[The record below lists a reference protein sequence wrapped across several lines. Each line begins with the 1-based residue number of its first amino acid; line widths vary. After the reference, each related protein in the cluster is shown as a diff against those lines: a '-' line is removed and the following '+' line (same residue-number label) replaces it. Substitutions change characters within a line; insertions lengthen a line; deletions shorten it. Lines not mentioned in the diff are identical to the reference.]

1 MTTVTSTA
9 ASTPESVLGKP
20 RPLTRVILFS
30 ALTGLLYYGY
40 YKWTI
45 QDELKA
51 HSQKVWSGAVCLVP
65 FVLGIAVPLL
75 LAVFDPDVPGWFGRF
90 AFLGVLWIYIVQFRL
105 YREINRLYIARGWQP
120 PLVSWWI
127 IVPGLNLV
135 VGLRQIHFL
144 SEYWVC
150 LSGTS
155 VADPIAEK
163 LPFLSANE

>member
-1 MTTVTSTA
+1 M
-9 ASTPESVLGKP
+9 
-20 RPLTRVILFS
+20 
-30 ALTGLLYYGY
+30 
-40 YKWTI
+40 
-45 QDELKA
+45 
-51 HSQKVWSGAVCLVP
+51 WSGAFCLVP

-75 LAVFDPDVPGWFGRF
+75 LTVFDPDVPGWFARF
-90 AFLGVLWIYIVQFRL
+90 ACLGVLWIYIVQFRL
-105 YREINRLYIARGWQP
+105 YREINRLYIAQGWQP

-144 SEYWVC
+144 SEYWAR

-163 LPFLSANE
+163 LSFLSANE